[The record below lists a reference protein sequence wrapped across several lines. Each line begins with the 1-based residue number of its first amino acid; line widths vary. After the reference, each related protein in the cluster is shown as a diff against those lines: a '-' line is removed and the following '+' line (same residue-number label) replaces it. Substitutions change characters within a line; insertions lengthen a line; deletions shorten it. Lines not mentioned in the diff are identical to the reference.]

1 MLGSIRSCFVFV
13 VLVSACL
20 VILYFR
26 FIYVQTKSLHSFD
39 HSAAVRS
46 NIAGSVAGSRELG
59 GTPHW
64 AHNPKLY
71 SSQPKV
77 VGLEFKFYVESDFY
91 WRLYQCMR
99 VLWMMEWFYGSL
111 CLSTISFQAELI
123 DDIFFAVGIHWFQEA
138 IYPSLLSLRGI
149 ARFCKLR
156 EGSFFRS
163 ANLRLLP

>member
-13 VLVSACL
+13 VLVSACEL
-20 VILYFR
+20 IACD
-26 FIYVQTKSLHSFD
+26 SLFPCFSMCKPSHCIHST
-39 HSAAVRS
+39 AVRS

-64 AHNPKLY
+64 AHKPKLH

-77 VGLEFKFYVESDFY
+77 VGLEFKFYVESDCY

-111 CLSTISFQAELI
+111 CLSTILFQADLI
-123 DDIFFAVGIHWFQEA
+123 DDIFFAVDIHWFQEA
-138 IYPSLLSLRGI
+138 IYPALLSLRGI
-149 ARFCKLR
+149 PRFCKL
-156 EGSFFRS
+156 
-163 ANLRLLP
+163 